1 MGIEQEVPAS
11 TNAVAAEDLLS
22 QPPQGARVRVGLVD
36 DDATMLEA
44 LSELIEQDPSLE
56 LVGTAIDAE
65 AAQQLAISTE
75 PDLMLMD
82 VRMPGTGQKATAE
95 ILRVLPNVKILA
107 HSVERDRSVIME
119 MLGAGVVGYVSKGS
133 TGGELLKAIH
143 DVATGRGVVSEEIA
157 SVVVDELAMRAR
169 QQESEDR
176 ARADKRELIMA
187 VLDNPTT
194 LSVAHQP
201 FVDLASGDITGWE
214 ALARF
219 DGPPHRSPSEWFED
233 AWEVGLGFELEL
245 LAIERSLQTLPMLD
259 PDHVLALNV
268 SPALAADPRLTELL
282 GGGSLARLVLEI
294 TEHAPVRDYDALSRA
309 LRPMRQRG
317 LRLAVDD
324 AGAGYAGLRH
334 ILRLSPNLIKLDM
347 DLTQG
352 IEGDRARTA
361 LASAMIAFA
370 SEIDAEIIAEGI
382 ETEGELIALQALGVQ
397 MGQGYYLGRPSLISS
412 KDIAA
417 ASAH

>member
-1 MGIEQEVPAS
+1 MTVPQDTSAPRFEVPGPRGDAL
-11 TNAVAAEDLLS
+11 ARRMEQGGRIRVA
-22 QPPQGARVRVGLVD
+22 LVD
-36 DDATMLEA
+36 DEATMLDA
-44 LSELIEQDPSLE
+44 LSELIGQDSSLE
-56 LVGTAIDAE
+56 LVGTAADAE
-65 AAQQLAISTE
+65 AAQELALKTE
-75 PDLMLMD
+75 PDLILMD

-95 ILRVLPNVKILA
+95 ILRRLPEVKILA
-107 HSVERDRSVIME
+107 HSIERDRNVIVE
-119 MLGAGVVGYVSKGS
+119 MLGAGVVGYVAKGS

-143 DVATGRGVVSEEIA
+143 DVAAGQGVVSEEIS

-169 QQESEDR
+169 RQDAAER
-176 ARADKRELIMA
+176 AQSDKRALIEA
-187 VLDNPTT
+187 VLEDPST

-201 FVDLASGDITGWE
+201 FVDLATGQIDGWE

-219 DGPPHRSPSEWFED
+219 AGPPHRSPSEWFED

-245 LAIERSLQTLPMLD
+245 LATQRSLLTLSLLRPSHL
-259 PDHVLALNV
+259 LALNV
-268 SPALAADPRLTELL
+268 SPAVAADPRLAQLL
-282 GGGSLARLVLEI
+282 GGGSLSRLVLEI
-294 TEHAPVRDYDALSRA
+294 TEHAPVHDYEALFQA
-309 LRPMRQRG
+309 LLPLRQRG

-347 DLTQG
+347 ELTQG

-382 ETEGELIALQALGVQ
+382 ETEGELSALKALGVQ
-397 MGQGYYLGRPSLISS
+397 MGQGYHLGRPTLIAPH
-412 KDIAA
+412 DMP
-417 ASAH
+417 SA